1 MRFTLLIGLFL
12 FGNFAVFA
20 QKPVDARAA
29 AMGFS
34 NAADTRGVAAIR
46 MNPATLALPTDFR
59 FEMNLF
65 SAMGTVNNNSFSKSQ
80 YDRYFTT
87 GALLTSQEVQDILDA
102 VPADGL
108 TAALKAN
115 SNALSVYLPGFSLS
129 AFLTGSAVLTIP
141 KDGIALPLTGNVDPA
156 QSYYFDNL
164 SGSQW
169 SGLGIS
175 VAAAHS
181 IRWDKLRINDLLL
194 GAALT
199 YYRGFSYTEIEKAEG
214 SVQNYDLTAY
224 PYLKINGELDVL
236 SADGGNGIAF
246 SFGGI
251 AQLNDRFS
259 LGVSFLNPISQMT
272 WQKNAERRIYEIHGD
287 SIALPF
293 NLDSESVD
301 NTEMRV
307 GLASF
312 STRLPAVMDWALV
325 YRSVSQTTITLEYEQ
340 GFTEQMGGTRRP
352 RVAAGVEYWPV
363 GVLPLRGGI
372 SIGGING
379 ASWSIG
385 SGLHFRH
392 WYIDAAFIN
401 HRKLLPGDF
410 KGIGMAITSRLRF

>member
-1 MRFTLLIGLFL
+1 
-12 FGNFAVFA
+12 
-20 QKPVDARAA
+20 
-29 AMGFS
+29 
-34 NAADTRGVAAIR
+34 
-46 MNPATLALPTDFR
+46 
-59 FEMNLF
+59 
-65 SAMGTVNNNSFSKSQ
+65 
-80 YDRYFTT
+80 
-87 GALLTSQEVQDILDA
+87 
-102 VPADGL
+102 
-108 TAALKAN
+108 
-115 SNALSVYLPGFSLS
+115 
-129 AFLTGSAVLTIP
+129 
-141 KDGIALPLTGNVDPA
+141 
-156 QSYYFDNL
+156 
-164 SGSQW
+164 
-169 SGLGIS
+169 
-175 VAAAHS
+175 
-181 IRWDKLRINDLLL
+181 
-194 GAALT
+194 LT

-224 PYLKINGELDVL
+224 PYLKINGVLDVL

-363 GVLPLRGGI
+363 SVLPLRGGI

>member
-141 KDGIALPLTGNVDPA
+141 KDGIALPLTGNIDPA

-164 SGSQW
+164 SGNQW

-181 IRWDKLRINDLLL
+181 IRWDKLRIKDLLL

-246 SFGGI
+246 SFGW
-251 AQLNDRFS
+251 ASAFS
-259 LGVSFLNPISQMT
+259 IP
-272 WQKNAERRIYEIHGD
+272 
-287 SIALPF
+287 
-293 NLDSESVD
+293 SV
-301 NTEMRV
+301 
-307 GLASF
+307 
-312 STRLPAVMDWALV
+312 
-325 YRSVSQTTITLEYEQ
+325 
-340 GFTEQMGGTRRP
+340 
-352 RVAAGVEYWPV
+352 
-363 GVLPLRGGI
+363 
-372 SIGGING
+372 
-379 ASWSIG
+379 
-385 SGLHFRH
+385 
-392 WYIDAAFIN
+392 
-401 HRKLLPGDF
+401 K
-410 KGIGMAITSRLRF
+410 